1 MSTTML
7 QVAENN
13 LRNVQPLG
21 RVRDMT
27 SCHSP
32 AVYHHDCA
40 STHGNL
46 RASLGLLLRPARR

>member
-1 MSTTML
+1 ML